1 MAKPGLY
8 HRLRQSAHMRT
19 ALFTLGLLLI
29 ILAPIIGPL
38 PGPGFI
44 ILFPAGLALCLQN
57 SKWAKRRYAR
67 LKRRYPRYADWTDRI
82 MRRNSAAR
90 RRERKALASTTDNA
104 TGKIP
109 VDSVPDDD

>member
-1 MAKPGLY
+1 
-8 HRLRQSAHMRT
+8 MRT
-19 ALFTLGLLLI
+19 ALFTLGVFLI

-67 LKRRYPRYADWTDRI
+67 FKRRHPRYADWTDRV

-90 RRERKALASTTDNA
+90 RRERKALASASNNA
-104 TGKIP
+104 TGKNP
-109 VDSVPDDD
+109 AGHSPDDD

>member
-1 MAKPGLY
+1 MPKPGLY

-19 ALFTLGLLLI
+19 ALFTLGVLLL

-67 LKRRYPRYADWTDRI
+67 FKRRHPRYADWTDRV

-90 RRERKALASTTDNA
+90 RREREALAA
-104 TGKIP
+104 AGKNP
-109 VDSVPDDD
+109 ADRSLDDD